1 MDNLQDIL
9 YQFGLYRSRRIYWY
23 IYTTVELAYQSPHL
37 LEELTRDLYPAAAL
51 RCGCSSAAIERGI
64 RAAIARAWDVN
75 PALFSQLACRKSHSL
90 PLLGIS
96 SVSSANTLPK
106 QQRKN
111 KTGCQRQPVQ
121 NVCLSPAHVPSVSG
135 HTRAEVIVMKYPD
148 MHALLSQEPEARA
161 YFDALPDYVREQMQT
176 RSQGVNSL
184 ESLKDYA
191 ENLLRGDD

>member
-75 PALFSQLACRKSHSL
+75 PAVFSQLACRKITQPPTAGDFICIL
-90 PLLGIS
+90 
-96 SVSSANTLPK
+96 
-106 QQRKN
+106 
-111 KTGCQRQPVQ
+111 CQY
-121 NVCLSPAHVPSVSG
+121 L
-135 HTRAEVIVMKYPD
+135 T
-148 MHALLSQEPEARA
+148 
-161 YFDALPDYVREQMQT
+161 QT
-176 RSQGVNSL
+176 AT
-184 ESLKDYA
+184 E
-191 ENLLRGDD
+191 E